1 MSTYYTAGRWI
12 PRPEETEAFIAA
24 WTEFA
29 VWASGMPG
37 AGELRLVREVGD
49 GGGYLSFGVWES
61 DEAAHAWKS
70 TPEFRPRLTQVL
82 EHVAQFEPSE
92 LAPVVSAHA
101 GAVGAGE

>member
-1 MSTYYTAGRWI
+1 V
-12 PRPEETEAFIAA
+12 AA

-49 GGGYLSFGVWES
+49 GGRFLSFGVWAS
-61 DEAAHAWKS
+61 DDAVRAWKS
-70 TPEFRPRLTQVL
+70 APEFRPRLARVL

-92 LAPVVSAHA
+92 LALVATARA
-101 GAVGAGE
+101 GAIGAGE

>member
-12 PRPEETEAFIAA
+12 PRPDEAEAFVEA

-29 VWASGMPG
+29 AWASGMPG

-49 GGGYLSFGVWES
+49 AGHYVSFGVWAS
-61 DEAAHAWKS
+61 DDAVRAWKS
-70 TPEFRPRLTQVL
+70 APEFRPRLARVL

-92 LAPVVSAHA
+92 LSLVATARA
-101 GAVGAGE
+101 GAVGSAE

>member
-12 PRPEETEAFIAA
+12 PRPEEAEAFVEA

-37 AGELRLVREVGD
+37 AGELRLVREIGD
-49 GGGYLSFGVWES
+49 GGHYVSFGEWAS
-61 DEAAHAWKS
+61 DDAVRAWKS
-70 TPEFRPRLTQVL
+70 LPEFRLRIALVL

-92 LAPVVSAHA
+92 LSLVATARA

>member
-12 PRPEETEAFIAA
+12 PRPDEIEAFVAS

-37 AGELRLVREVGD
+37 AGELRLVREVSD
-49 GGGYLSFGVWES
+49 GGRYLSLGVWES
-61 DEAAHAWKS
+61 DDAAHAWKS
-70 TPEFRPRLTQVL
+70 APEFRPRLARVL

-92 LAPVVSAHA
+92 LALVATVRA
-101 GAVGAGE
+101 GAVGAGA